1 MRPRKVPGG
10 QLGREEKIMSLLTF
24 TSGFKAYL
32 DWTLWGTLVYGLNY
46 IYSKFQRME
55 T

>member
-24 TSGFKAYL
+24 TSGFEAYL
-32 DWTLWGTLVYGLNY
+32 DWTLWGTLVYGFNY